1 MAVAVDIR
9 LKSIEE
15 HIRRRHGKDRKPTP
29 SESFVIRG
37 FAGDVVSYIKRRWP
51 VDTGTSRDRWTYE
64 LLFNAGDLVIVI
76 ENPMYYTEYVHNAG
90 GTPEDPLWERLVPE
104 AWNAHKE
111 QMLQALRAEIDKTER
126 VIDER
131 RRRQQAPQDRSVGLM
146 DLVRNPDLVDFF
158 EGLFGG

>member
-1 MAVAVDIR
+1 MLAIWWA
-9 LKSIEE
+9 
-15 HIRRRHGKDRKPTP
+15 
-29 SESFVIRG
+29 
-37 FAGDVVSYIKRRWP
+37 
-51 VDTGTSRDRWTYE
+51 
-64 LLFNAGDLVIVI
+64 
-76 ENPMYYTEYVHNAG
+76 
-90 GTPEDPLWERLVPE
+90 RLVPE

>member
-9 LKSIEE
+9 LRSIEE
-15 HIRRRHGKDRKPTP
+15 HIRTRHGKDRKPTP
-29 SESFVIRG
+29 TEVFIIADAVE
-37 FAGDVVSYIKRRWP
+37 DVVNYIKRRWP
-51 VDTGTSRDRWTYE
+51 VDTGTSRDRWTYQ
-64 LLFNAGDLVIVI
+64 LLFNAGELVIVI
-76 ENPMYYTEYVHNAG
+76 ENPMYYAEYVHNRG
-90 GTPEDPLWERLVPE
+90 GTPEDPLWSRLVPE
-104 AWNAHKE
+104 AWNAHKV

>member
-29 SESFVIRG
+29 SEVYIIADFVED
-37 FAGDVVSYIKRRWP
+37 AVNYIKRRWP

-90 GTPEDPLWERLVPE
+90 GTPEDPLWARLVPE